1 MLQSVLYTASATAH
15 GGRDGRV
22 ITSDGQLDLSVAT
35 PKELGGP
42 GEATNPEQLF
52 AAGFAACFHSAL
64 QVVGRRARLDTTGST
79 VTAQVDLG
87 RATDN
92 PGYGLQVDLVV
103 ALPALDVESARQ
115 LVAKADSVC
124 PYSNATRGNIAVT
137 HEVLAAN

>member
-1 MLQSVLYTASATAH
+1 MIQSVLYTASATAE

-22 ITSDGQLDLSVAT
+22 TTSDGQLDMSVAT

-42 GEATNPEQLF
+42 GGATNPEQLF
-52 AAGFAACFHSAL
+52 AAGFAACFHNAL
-64 QVVGRRARLDTTGST
+64 QLVGRRAKLDTTGST
-79 VTAQVDLG
+79 VTAQVGLG

-103 ALPALDVESARQ
+103 TLPALDVESARQ
-115 LVAKADSVC
+115 LVAKADTVC

-137 HEVLAAN
+137 HEVLAN